1 MLALI
6 SVVFVFC
13 TSNAYIV
20 RHEPDILLGTDL
32 VLTFLVHRHGDRT
45 PVPQYVNFSDQQEQL
60 EELTKPIGFGQLTD
74 AGKRRAYELGN
85 FIRTRYGEFLSPQY
99 NRSEIYLRSTD
110 STRAKMTILVEMA
123 GAYSSDGHGWS
134 EDVNWVPVPYTT
146 MPLQYDFLMGMN
158 CPKFMEH
165 FDKISRSSVPEMQKH
180 SSVIDRLSSI
190 LKIDLRSRPV
200 QIYFAYDVFV
210 SQISMGLP
218 VKPSIQEMMPEIKMA
233 ADTAFDLLFG
243 LNQTMLPLQ
252 AGLLLKEFF
261 EVSFAAVDG
270 ESSPKVRIYSGHDVN
285 VYALEAI
292 SRVTPQGSPL
302 YAALFALELRKVRE
316 TGRYVV
322 LPVYVSSPGEP
333 VQYLQ
338 VKGCDLLCDLNRFY
352 EITSPD
358 LIDVDEWKL
367 RCNYDRNAKFNT
379 NGFE

>member
-45 PVPQYVNFSDQQEQL
+45 PVPQYVNFSDQREQL

-123 GAYSSDGHGWS
+123 GAYTSDGHGWS
-134 EDVNWVPVPYTT
+134 ENVNWVPVPYTT

-158 CPKFMEH
+158 CPKFMDH
-165 FDKISRSSVPEMQKH
+165 FDKISRSRVPEMQKH

-210 SQISMGLP
+210 SQSSFALP
-218 VKPSIQEMMPEIKMA
+218 YS
-233 ADTAFDLLFG
+233 
-243 LNQTMLPLQ
+243 
-252 AGLLLKEFF
+252 GLLLKEFF
-261 EVSFAAVDG
+261 EVSFAAVAG
-270 ESSPKVRIYSGHDVN
+270 EPSPKVRIYSGHDVN

-338 VKGCDLLCDLNRFY
+338 VKGCDQLCDLNRFY